1 MAERAILSDADRARI
16 RQAVAAAEANTS
28 GEIFTVV
35 AEECDDY
42 RFIPL
47 LWATLI
53 ALIVPLPLIFLTA
66 WAGLGHL
73 AGAVRGV
80 RGPRHRLLAAGG
92 AVRRGA
98 APVKREAARALA
110 AQQFLA
116 HGLHT
121 TEARTGVLIFVALAE
136 HHAEIIADTG
146 IASQVDAGAWQPAMD
161 RLTAEVGAGR
171 LTEGL
176 IAAIEASGALLAR
189 HFPGSP
195 TTATSSPT
203 ISCCSDCRLCDGWLI
218 RANVRG
224 RFWPGRS
231 SR

>member
-1 MAERAILSDADRARI
+1 MAERAILSDADRVRV

-42 RFIPL
+42 RFILL

-66 WAGLGHL
+66 WPASVIWLAQFAAFAVLGIGFSL
-73 AGAVRGV
+73 PAVRPAV
-80 RGPRHRLLAAGG
+80 VPRR
-92 AVRRGA
+92 
-98 APVKREAARALA
+98 VKREAARALA

-136 HHAEIIADTG
+136 RHAEIIADTG

-171 LTEGL
+171 LAEGL

-189 HFPGSP
+189 HFP
-195 TTATSSPT
+195 
-203 ISCCSDCRLCDGWLI
+203 RK
-218 RANVRG
+218 
-224 RFWPGRS
+224 PGDRNELS
-231 SR
+231 NDRVLL